1 MIEAVPPRYPYESR
15 RLKEQGTVVLDVL
28 LGPDGRV
35 ERIAVRTSSGHARL
49 DKAALDAVRRWR
61 WSPMLRDGQAVAVRG
76 LVEIPFTLTPAR

>member
-1 MIEAVPPRYPYESR
+1 MAKPARWYKSSALVFSASTCRKTEAMPR
-15 RLKEQGTVVLDVL
+15 
-28 LGPDGRV
+28 
-35 ERIAVRTSSGHARL
+35 ACARL